1 MSATVVVTVVPPGE
15 NKLISVTE
23 SQRVPDHL
31 AVPVVSGGRVQVLS
45 DLQLSATA
53 TATSRLMPCGEQ
65 RGVAGEQCQRR
76 NVHHHGHWLRP
87 CRKLEHRRLLV
98 FGHVSLRGL
107 SARIDHLPTVN
118 SATAGR
124 PF

>member
-45 DLQLSATA
+45 GSPAV
-53 TATSRLMPCGEQ
+53 SNCNR
-65 RGVAGEQCQRR
+65 
-76 NVHHHGHWLRP
+76 
-87 CRKLEHRRLLV
+87 
-98 FGHVSLRGL
+98 HV
-107 SARIDHLPTVN
+107 PTH
-118 SATAGR
+118 ALW
-124 PF
+124 